1 MASFDDPATRRERL
15 RDARLMLLFT
25 PSLCGTRGGNDA
37 RDPLSSRDALDV
49 LDAALP
55 HVDVVQVR
63 IKAPGEP
70 SHARD
75 VHDWTERVLALVA
88 ARPTSRERVLVI
100 VDDCVDVAAV
110 LAARG
115 CAGVHVGQDDLPA
128 EEVRR
133 LLDAQLLV
141 GVSTHDM
148 QQVALA
154 EDAGADYL
162 GFGPVHA
169 TATKGYERGLGAEAA
184 WIAQSA
190 TPLPVFPIGG
200 IALENANELA
210 QIGRAA
216 VSSAILGAADPARA
230 ARELRELLAD
240 DDG

>member
-1 MASFDDPATRRERL
+1 MARVPIDAATRRELL
-15 RDARLMLLFT
+15 REARLMLLFT
-25 PSLCGTRGGNDA
+25 PQLCGA
-37 RDPLSSRDALDV
+37 RDPLEV

-63 IKAPGEP
+63 IKASGEP

-88 ARPTSRERVLVI
+88 SRPTSRERVLVI

-110 LAARG
+110 LADRG

-128 EEVRR
+128 EHARR
-133 LLDAQLLV
+133 LLERELLV

-148 QQVALA
+148 QQIERA

-162 GFGPVHA
+162 GFGPIHA

-184 WIAQSA
+184 WIAAAA

-210 QIGRAA
+210 QVGRAA

-230 ARELRELLAD
+230 ARDLRALLEPDEFDA
-240 DDG
+240 

>member
-1 MASFDDPATRRERL
+1 MARVPIDAATRRELIRE
-15 RDARLMLLFT
+15 ARLMLLFT
-25 PSLCGTRGGNDA
+25 PSLCGA
-37 RDPLSSRDALDV
+37 REPLDV

-63 IKAPGEP
+63 IKQPGAVG

-75 VHDWTERVLALVA
+75 VHDWAERVLALVA
-88 ARPTSRERVLVI
+88 SRPLERERVLVI

-110 LAARG
+110 LAPRG

-128 EEVRR
+128 ADARR
-133 LLDAQLLV
+133 LLDAELLV

-148 QQVALA
+148 RQVELA
-154 EDAGADYL
+154 EEAGADYL
-162 GFGPVHA
+162 GFGPIHA
-169 TATKGYERGLGAEAA
+169 TATKGYERGLGPGAA

-190 TPLPVFPIGG
+190 TTLPVFPIGG

-216 VSSAILGAADPARA
+216 VSSAILSVADPARA
-230 ARELRELLAD
+230 ARELRDLLSDAE
-240 DDG
+240 G